1 MCVFA
6 FVFARAPFSPSLAGS
21 IPLSVSL
28 PRPAASPGAA
38 AAAAKKRKYDKGTA
52 AQASIT
58 EDLAAA
64 QSTDQ
69 GTKFATLVIKPV
81 KVMLTHRDQGR

>member
-1 MCVFA
+1 
-6 FVFARAPFSPSLAGS
+6 
-21 IPLSVSL
+21 L